1 MKTSFV
7 ILNKM
12 NKFEIN
18 TTAWSEENFMLET
31 DLTEQ
36 QVIDVILPIVVSE
49 RNGGAEY
56 DNEMLH
62 DELVSTY
69 PNAYIQYGIE
79 IKLITI

>member
-1 MKTSFV
+1 
-7 ILNKM
+7 M

-36 QVIDVILPIVVSE
+36 QVIDVILPIVVAE
-49 RNGGAEY
+49 RNGGEEY
-56 DNEMLH
+56 DNEMLFN
-62 DELVSTY
+62 ELVSTY
-69 PNAYIQYGIE
+69 PNASIQYGIE

>member
-1 MKTSFV
+1 
-7 ILNKM
+7 M

-36 QVIDVILPIVVSE
+36 QIIDVILPIVVAE

-69 PNAYIQYGIE
+69 PNAYIGRGVA

>member
-1 MKTSFV
+1 
-7 ILNKM
+7 M

-36 QVIDVILPIVVSE
+36 QIIDVILPIVVAE
-49 RNGGAEY
+49 RNGGEEY
-56 DNEMLH
+56 DNEMLYN
-62 DELVSTY
+62 ELVSTY
-69 PNAYIQYGIE
+69 PNAYIGHGVP

>member
-1 MKTSFV
+1 
-7 ILNKM
+7 M

-36 QVIDVILPIVVSE
+36 QVIEAILPIVVAE
-49 RNGGAEY
+49 RNGGEEY
-56 DNEMLH
+56 DNEMLYS
-62 DELVSTY
+62 ELVSTY